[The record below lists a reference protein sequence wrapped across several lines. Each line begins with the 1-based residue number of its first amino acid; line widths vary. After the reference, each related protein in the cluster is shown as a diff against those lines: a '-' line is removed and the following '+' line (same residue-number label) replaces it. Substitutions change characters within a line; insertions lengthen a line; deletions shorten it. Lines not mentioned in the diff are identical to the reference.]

1 VSHLTE
7 DTIVRLHPASQLW
20 ADDRGALRA
29 ACEPEVGLCTIVG
42 IEGSFSRRL
51 GAQLAVHPDGTI
63 TGSLADGCLERQ
75 LASEIAAASAPV
87 VKRFGSGSEL
97 IDFRLP
103 CGSGLDVLIDP
114 SPDRTAC
121 RVAVQR
127 LDAREATSLALPSAQ
142 LGDRQYI
149 PALRLQLFGEG
160 PELAALASLAAAAGV
175 ACDIQNKDALGLG
188 RPPIDLSADRWTA
201 VVLLFHDHEW
211 EQALLEWALA
221 TPAFYI
227 GAQGGFEARS
237 NRLEQLAR
245 RGVAAEQ
252 RGRIRS
258 PIGVLAHSR
267 EPMALALSVLAEIVG
282 EYEKLHPHA

>member
-1 VSHLTE
+1 
-7 DTIVRLHPASQLW
+7 
-20 ADDRGALRA
+20 LRA
-29 ACEPEVGLCTIVG
+29 ACEADVGLCTIVG

-75 LASEIAAASAPV
+75 LASEIAAATVPV

-114 SPDRTAC
+114 APDRAAC
-121 RVAVQR
+121 RAAAEH
-127 LDAREATSLALPSAQ
+127 LDAREAAGLVLPSEA
-142 LGDRQYI
+142 LHERCYI

-160 PELAALASLAAAAGV
+160 PELGALASLAAAAGV
-175 ACDIQNKDALGLG
+175 ACDIQGKDALGLG
-188 RPPIDLSADRWTA
+188 RPPVGLSADRWTA

-227 GAQGGFEARS
+227 GAQGGFEARN

-245 RGVAAEQ
+245 RGVREET
-252 RGRIRS
+252 RRRIRS